1 MQNGLDE
8 EFKWLTVDYSSCYPF
23 ELDKKISMLPTKPE
37 IVVVDHMGLFRSKQK
52 DNNMKVEEASQ
63 ALMDIA
69 VKHNIIVFTVSEISK
84 TAFKEVMD
92 ISSSRGSFRIAYN
105 ANKLLSLKPCRD
117 QDGMIDTLILKSDKN
132 REKEQMRVEL
142 KVDNV
147 KIVPL

>member
-1 MQNGLDE
+1 
-8 EFKWLTVDYSSCYPF
+8 
-23 ELDKKISMLPTKPE
+23 
-37 IVVVDHMGLFRSKQK
+37 
-52 DNNMKVEEASQ
+52 
-63 ALMDIA
+63 
-69 VKHNIIVFTVSEISK
+69 
-84 TAFKEVMD
+84 MD

-147 KIVPL
+147 KIVQL